1 VGVLYDS
8 SEVGM
13 REIALRLGDEW
24 ITREMKRDMKNR
36 YKCTVHTA

>member
-1 VGVLYDS
+1 MEDMVRSGIRAAVLWAYDS

-24 ITREMKRDMKNR
+24 ITPRDE
-36 YKCTVHTA
+36 T